1 MKLEEFKNIIREV
14 VRKELGE
21 QAKNWWKK
29 PAEAEVDGHKYP
41 SQVHE
46 EDVIQERE
54 RRPSVGKKNTKRGAR
69 FTSAGTIPQIQGRK
83 LDQQKVSNREAIG
96 KKMLNT
102 FRRGTGSGFR
112 DQINTQLDDKGLPT
126 DRKHQYSQIWA
137 NASAM
142 AARGATAKDFP
153 KKKKVKKND
162 KGTTNRKNEPSGET
176 Q

>member
-1 MKLEEFKNIIREV
+1 MQLEEFKNTIREI
-14 VRKELGE
+14 VRKELEE
-21 QAKNWWKK
+21 QAKNWWMK
-29 PAEAEVDGHKYP
+29 PAEAEIDGHVYP
-41 SQVHE
+41 SEVHE
-46 EDVIQERE
+46 EEVIDERE

-69 FTSAGTIPQIQGRK
+69 FTSAGTIPKTQGRK
-83 LDQQKVSNREAIG
+83 LNPQQISNREAIG

-102 FRRGTGSGFR
+102 FRRGTGGGFR

-142 AARGATAKDFP
+142 AARGASAKDFP
-153 KKKKVKKND
+153 RKKKLNKKNVD
-162 KGTTNRKNEPSGET
+162 KPSGEP